1 MAGDKGNLTSMRSLG
16 PMSRLA
22 LERPVPGGPPR
33 ILASAGTLEVRL
45 ATTSEE
51 ICRAQELR
59 YCVFFQEGGAVADQA
74 ARLIGRDVCRF
85 DRVCDH
91 LIVVDNSVARLDG
104 PPAVVGAYRL
114 LRQEVAEVNY
124 GFYSAREFQV
134 GSLIA
139 RHPGR
144 RFLELGR
151 SCVARGYRSKRTIEL
166 LWRGIWGYASW
177 HGVDAMFG
185 CASFPGVDAK
195 AHAMT
200 MRFLHGEDEIDAL
213 WRVDALASHAVADGR
228 SEEAQ
233 LAPREALRA
242 MPPLIKGYWR
252 LGAKFSRDAVVDRR
266 FGTTDL
272 FVVLPT
278 EEIKLRYLAYFAP
291 ERESAPLAA

>member
-1 MAGDKGNLTSMRSLG
+1 MARDKGNRRRARSLG
-16 PMSRLA
+16 PAPSSA
-22 LERPVPGGPPR
+22 LERPDPSQPGMP
-33 ILASAGTLEVRL
+33 ASVGALEVRL
-45 ATTSEE
+45 ATTRCE
-51 ICRAQELR
+51 IHHAQKLR
-59 YCVFFQEGGAVADQA
+59 YRVFFEEGGAVADPA

-91 LIVVDNSVARLDG
+91 LIVVDNSVARIDG
-104 PPAVVGAYRL
+104 SPTVVGAYRL
-114 LRQEVAEVNY
+114 LRQEIAEANF

-151 SCVARGYRSKRTIEL
+151 SCVARGYRGKRTIEL
-166 LWRGIWGYASW
+166 LWRGIWSYASR

-185 CASFPGVDAK
+185 CASFPGAD
-195 AHAMT
+195 AHAHAVT
-200 MRFLHGEDEIDAL
+200 MRCLRGEDKIAGI
-213 WRVDALASHAVADGR
+213 WRVDARASRAVVDGR
-228 SEEAQ
+228 SEETP
-233 LAPREALRA
+233 LSPREALRA

-252 LGAKFSRDAVVDRR
+252 LGAKFSPEAVVDRR

-272 FVVLPT
+272 FVVLPI
-278 EEIKLRYLAYFAP
+278 EDIKSRYLAYFAH